1 MVVYNGSPSI
11 TLFSSVRK
19 DEIIINNYGA
29 VSIVE
34 EVSLS
39 LHTERRIETIFEVQ
53 NFLFFFQEFFF
64 MRHFFCM
71 LME

>member
-34 EVSLS
+34 EVSLA
-39 LHTERRIETIFEVQ
+39 LHAERRIETISEVQ
-53 NFLFFFQEFFF
+53 NILFFFQEFFF
-64 MRHFFCM
+64 KSHSFAC
-71 LME
+71 